1 MYVKSVFTVRLS
13 KELKEQMQ
21 RFEHINWS
29 EIVRESIREEIKRL
43 KMKEAVK
50 TIDSLREKASQ
61 LRDGTIVQWIRETRE
76 RR

>member
-29 EIVRESIREEIKRL
+29 EIVRKSIREEIKRL